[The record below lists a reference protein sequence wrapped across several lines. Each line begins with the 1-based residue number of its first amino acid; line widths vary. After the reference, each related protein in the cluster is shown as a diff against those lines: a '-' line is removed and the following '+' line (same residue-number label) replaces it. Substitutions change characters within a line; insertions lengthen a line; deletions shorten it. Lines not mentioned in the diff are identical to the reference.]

1 MAGHGSRPASS
12 RCASRM
18 SSYSIGNASADSRH
32 SRSVRMSGAGWPD
45 LVQARTTGARASNS
59 APSTASQMS
68 SVFTSDR
75 LGTWVPRAADP
86 YSMSATRRGPNARVA
101 ASPRVSMVSCAAM
114 QENVHAVEENQQDC
128 DTGQAWRSCVNRT
141 IVHSA
146 AGPTRRLAMLRC
158 RAVPSLL
165 VLPLLVLGCATS
177 RPFDRS
183 TEPGGKPL
191 SPTTA
196 GSVIITGEALSADP
210 GRTVLDAV
218 RKAMPQLHISG
229 WSQYSRCPILEL
241 RGKDSVTGSSN
252 PDVYVDGTRTVDTCP
267 LVTIQAM
274 DAHRIEV
281 YPLGVTSRPGYSS
294 SGHGLI
300 LIFLQ
305 RSDTTGN

>member
-1 MAGHGSRPASS
+1 
-12 RCASRM
+12 
-18 SSYSIGNASADSRH
+18 
-32 SRSVRMSGAGWPD
+32 
-45 LVQARTTGARASNS
+45 
-59 APSTASQMS
+59 
-68 SVFTSDR
+68 
-75 LGTWVPRAADP
+75 
-86 YSMSATRRGPNARVA
+86 
-101 ASPRVSMVSCAAM
+101 VSMVSCAAM

-128 DTGQAWRSCVNRT
+128 DTGQAWRSCVDRT
-141 IVHSA
+141 IVHWA
-146 AGPTRRLAMLRC
+146 AGPTRRFAMLRS
-158 RAVPSLL
+158 RAVPSLF
-165 VLPLLVLGCATS
+165 VVSLLAQGCATS

-229 WSQYSRCPILEL
+229 WSQY
-241 RGKDSVTGSSN
+241 TSN

-274 DAHRIEV
+274 DTRRVEV
-281 YPLGVTSRPGYSS
+281 YPLGVTSRPGYTS

-305 RSDTTGN
+305 RSDTTGR